1 MGTRDPRVD
10 AYIEKAAP
18 FAKPI
23 LEQFRAVVH
32 EACPDVEETIRWSV
46 PSFSHHGMLCNMA
59 AFKAHCR
66 IVFAKEPLIRGAAE
80 AFGKI
85 EKLADLPPRKK
96 LLEMVTQ
103 AAKLNEIGT
112 RIPKTTQPRKP
123 PALVPKVLESA
134 LRRSKKARASFAG
147 LPPSHKREYIEWI
160 NEAKKDETR
169 DKRIERTIAQLEE
182 GKSLNWKYQS

>member
-10 AYIEKAAP
+10 AYLEKAAP

-46 PSFSHHGMLCNMA
+46 PSFSHQGMLCNMA

-80 AFGKI
+80 AFGKV
-85 EKLADLPPRKK
+85 EDLQGLPPRKK
-96 LLEMVTQ
+96 LLEMVKQ
-103 AAKLNEIGT
+103 AAKLNEAGT
-112 RIPKTTQPRKP
+112 RIPKTTQPRKAPAPVP
-123 PALVPKVLESA
+123 PALEAA
-134 LRRSKKARASFAG
+134 LRRSKKARANFAG

-169 DKRIERTIAQLEE
+169 DKRVERTIAQVEE
-182 GKSLNWKYQS
+182 GKSLNWKYQR

>member
-23 LEQFRAVVH
+23 LEQFREVVH
-32 EACPDVEETIRWSV
+32 EACPAAEETIRWSV

-66 IVFAKEPLIRGAAE
+66 IVFAKEPLVRGAAE

-85 EKLADLPPRKK
+85 EGVEGLPQRKR
-96 LLEMVTQ
+96 LLEMVKQ
-103 AAKLNEIGT
+103 AAKLNEVDT
-112 RIPKTTQPRKP
+112 RIPKTTKPAKP
-123 PALVPKVLESA
+123 PATVPPALEAA
-134 LRRSKKARASFAG
+134 LRKSKKARAHFAG

-182 GKSLNWKYQS
+182 GKSLNWKYQT

>member
-23 LEQFRAVVH
+23 LEQFREVVH
-32 EACPDVEETIRWSV
+32 EACPEAEETIRWSV

-85 EKLADLPPRKK
+85 EAVDGLPQRKR
-96 LLEMVTQ
+96 LLEMVKQ
-103 AAKLNEIGT
+103 AAKLNEVGT
-112 RIPKTTQPRKP
+112 RVPKTTQPAKP
-123 PALVPKVLESA
+123 PATVPPVLEAA
-134 LRRSKKARASFAG
+134 LRKSKKARARFAE
-147 LPPSHKREYIEWI
+147 LSPSHKREYIEWI
-160 NEAKKDETR
+160 SDAKKDETR